1 MCESAPSIVIVR
13 HDFRPLRKV
22 RRHHLVTEP
31 LSCGVTTWQC
41 HPSQPKLT
49 SQPFRKG
56 DKNVQTLQLNPI
68 CFLAHPQ
75 NPHEPNFGKGVFL
88 PTKKKHKNLRIQTPR
103 GLSKCDF
110 SGPWPHFFPRLQ
122 GIGDVLE
129 NPSTSIFSLEA
140 WLYDIGSFLVRR
152 FFFLNVFLDI

>member
-88 PTKKKHKNLRIQTPR
+88 PTKKNTKPEDSNTSGAFKMRLLGALAPLFSTTPR
-103 GLSKCDF
+103 YWRCAGKPF
-110 SGPWPHFFPRLQ
+110 HFDLLL
-122 GIGDVLE
+122 G
-129 NPSTSIFSLEA
+129 SLVV
-140 WLYDIGSFLVRR
+140 WHWFLLGAE
-152 FFFLNVFLDI
+152 FFFFNDFLDI

>member
-22 RRHHLVTEP
+22 RSHHLVTEP

-88 PTKKKHKNLRIQTPR
+88 PTKKNTKTWGFKHLGGFQNATSR
-103 GLSKCDF
+103 GLGPTFFHDSK
-110 SGPWPHFFPRLQ
+110 
-122 GIGDVLE
+122 VLE
-129 NPSTSIFSLEA
+129 MCWKTLPLRSSPWKLGCMTLVPS
-140 WLYDIGSFLVRR
+140 WCGV
-152 FFFLNVFLDI
+152 FFF